1 MIETVGILGAGQMG
15 SGIAQLFAAHGYPVI
30 LCDVAAAQLVQ
41 AQAAIRA
48 GLERQAAAGKLAP
61 GGLEASVARIRP
73 TERFAELAAAGLV
86 IEAVP
91 ESEPLKRQIFR
102 DLDAILPA
110 GAILASNTS
119 SISITRLAAATGRP
133 ERVLGLHF
141 MNPAPVMRLV
151 EVIRGEGTSDETCA
165 AATAVVA
172 RLGKEMA
179 VARDYPGFIVNRL
192 LIPMLNEAIFALQ
205 EGVATAEAIDTG
217 MRLGTNQ
224 PMGPLA
230 LADLIGLDTVLA
242 IATVLYEG
250 FRDPKYRPCPLLVRM
265 VDAGHLG
272 RKTGHGFYRYPI
284 STRGDNDL

>member
-1 MIETVGILGAGQMG
+1 MIKTVGVLGAGQMG
-15 SGIAQLFAAHGYPVI
+15 SGIAQLFAWHGYEVI
-30 LCDVAAAQLVQ
+30 LCEIAAAQLAK
-41 AQAAIRA
+41 AQATIREN
-48 GLERQAAAGKLAP
+48 LERQAIENR
-61 GGLEASVARIRP
+61 LEREEIGAIVARIRP
-73 TERFAELAAAGLV
+73 TDSFAELAAAGLV

-91 ESEPLKRQIFR
+91 ENEPLKRQIFR
-102 DLDAILPA
+102 DLDAALPA

-141 MNPAPVMRLV
+141 MNPVPAMRLV
-151 EVIRGEGTSDETCA
+151 EVIRGEATSDETFA

-172 RLGKEMA
+172 SLGKEMA
-179 VARDYPGFIVNRL
+179 VSRDYPGFIVNRI
-192 LIPMLNEAIFALQ
+192 LIPMINEAIFALQ
-205 EGVATAEAIDTG
+205 EGVATAEAIDKG
-217 MRLGTNQ
+217 MKLGTNQ

-272 RKTGHGFYRYPI
+272 RKAGRGFFSYR
-284 STRGDNDL
+284 